1 MAKTGN
7 TNLLA
12 ITFAVALGGLLFGYD
27 TAVISGTTEALT
39 HFFKGTPAEMGFA
52 FSSALLGC
60 IIGAILAGFISN
72 SMGRRGSLF
81 LAAALFFIS
90 AVGSAIPDAFVPSSM
105 LTGNAEQD
113 LNIYYWSFI
122 VFRVVGGIGVG
133 VASMVSPMY
142 IAEVAPAERRGA
154 LVACNQFAI
163 IFGMLVVYFV
173 NYGIAQLGDLA
184 WLYQTGWRW
193 MFASETIPAMLFFGL
208 LLTVPETPRWLALKG
223 RDEQAKSLL
232 SSLGGEHSMEFQW
245 EEIQESLKQKTGKLL
260 SHKVFHV
267 LVIGIM
273 LSVFQQ
279 ITGINVFLYYAPE
292 ILKGFGDGNLDIAL
306 LQTIMVGA
314 VNLIFTVIAIK
325 TVDKFGRRP
334 LMMIGSA
341 AMAVCMIAIGTA
353 AYLDAVGGYLLV
365 FVLGYIAAFAL
376 SLGPIVW
383 VLLSEIFPNNVRSKA
398 LSVAVFFQWFS
409 NFLVSQTFP
418 MMNAKDSFLFQTFNG
433 GFPFWFYGAMAVL
446 TVIFVYKWIPETKGL
461 TLEELEELWD
471 DEVKEDANDNN
482 VARTEA

>member
-1 MAKTGN
+1 MVQTGK
-7 TNLLA
+7 TNLMA

-39 HFFKGTPAEMGFA
+39 NFFQGSPAEMGFA

-60 IIGAILAGFISN
+60 IVGAIVAGFISN
-72 SMGRRGSLF
+72 SMGRRGSLL
-81 LAAALFFIS
+81 LAAILFFIS
-90 AVGSAIPDAFVPSSM
+90 AIGSAVPDMFVPSFM
-105 LTGNAEQD
+105 LSGDVEQD
-113 LNIYYWSFI
+113 LNAYYWSFI
-122 VFRVVGGIGVG
+122 VFRLIGGVG
-133 VASMVSPMY
+133 VGIASMVSPMY

-173 NYGIAQLGDLA
+173 NYGIAQLGDLS
-184 WLYQTGWRW
+184 WLYQTGWRY
-193 MFASETIPAMLFFGL
+193 MFASEMIPATLFFVL
-208 LLTVPETPRWLALKG
+208 LLRVPETPRWLALQG
-223 RDEQAKSLL
+223 RDEEAKGLL
-232 SSLGGEHSMEFQW
+232 AGLGGAHSVQSQW
-245 EEIQESLKQKTGKLL
+245 NEIQQSMKQKTGKLL
-260 SHKVFHV
+260 SPKVFYV
-267 LVIGIM
+267 LTIGIM

-376 SLGPIVW
+376 SLGPVVW

-418 MMNAKDSFLFQTFNG
+418 MMNAKDSFLYQSFNG

-446 TVIFVYKWIPETKGL
+446 TVVFVYKWVPETKGL
-461 TLEELEELWD
+461 TLEELEDLW
-471 DEVKEDANDNN
+471 EQKTEEDPIAE
-482 VARTEA
+482 VARNQA